1 MLSIHF
7 LRLLA
12 EERERNLQEELRIR
26 RLLRAD
32 DMADP
37 TQTEGQTA
45 RYRASWRA
53 RTPRASATTR

>member
-12 EERERNLQEELRIR
+12 EDRERELQRELRIR
-26 RLLRAD
+26 RLLGAD
-32 DMADP
+32 DRWEA
-37 TQTEGQTA
+37 TQAEGQTA
-45 RYRASWRA
+45 RYRASWRV

>member
-12 EERERNLQEELRIR
+12 EERERNLQQELRIR

-32 DMADP
+32 DAADVA
-37 TQTEGQTA
+37 QTEGKA
-45 RYRASWRA
+45 HYRASWRA

>member
-32 DMADP
+32 DAVDAA
-37 TQTEGQTA
+37 QAEGQA